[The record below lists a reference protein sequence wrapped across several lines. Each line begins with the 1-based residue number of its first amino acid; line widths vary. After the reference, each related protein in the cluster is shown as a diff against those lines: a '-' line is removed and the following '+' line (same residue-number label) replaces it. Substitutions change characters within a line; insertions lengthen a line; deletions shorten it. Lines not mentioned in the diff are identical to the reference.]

1 MTPSPPFWKGVR
13 LLVAPAADTPG
24 GKGGR
29 SQECFEEL
37 LGALAQAS
45 HHAPNRPDLY
55 KAFSDMVA
63 SALDADLSL
72 VLEYE
77 PHEDRFLLHTGRG
90 LPEDLYGKAHVPA
103 GLLSQAGRALLDP
116 TGQPVELHDFSDPH
130 DWADDPLVTRHGGR
144 GGIAAKVAA
153 AGRAFGVLEVFYR
166 EPRSLLREQ
175 VAFLGQAAGLLAA
188 GLLRLEREEAAT
200 AWRSRSELLRA
211 GAALMRVPAALDE
224 LLRAAVLSAV
234 SGGAGG
240 SRPIADW
247 CLADALESNNGSV
260 PKLRRVAVDHAG
272 GAATHLEE
280 AFSSPLAPTASHG
293 APRAYA
299 TRQPELVART
309 DGAFV
314 AGVARDPEH
323 RAAVEDLG
331 PYSYVCAPVVGRERF
346 YGALG
351 FLRVE
356 TGTPVPYDE
365 DDMAACA
372 EFAAL
377 VGTAIDAGMPRPD
390 IEEAR
395 DAVRARAAP
404 MEHVPT
410 DPTDREREVLEL
422 IAGGSRLKD
431 IQSRLHIDYQT
442 VRTHKRHLC
451 QKLGIDTG
459 SPNVKLITEA
469 RRRGWLAA

>member
-1 MTPSPPFWKGVR
+1 MNDGIRNSG
-13 LLVAPAADTPG
+13 
-24 GKGGR
+24 
-29 SQECFEEL
+29 CFKDA
-37 LGALAQAS
+37 LGTLAQAS
-45 HHAPNRPDLY
+45 HHASNPPDLFT
-55 KAFSDMVA
+55 AFTEGVA
-63 SALDADLSL
+63 SALHADLL
-72 VLEYE
+72 LILQ
-77 PHEDRFLLHTGRG
+77 HEAPEGRFLLRGGRG
-90 LPEDLYGKAHVPA
+90 LPKEFYGKTHVPA
-103 GLLSQAGRALLDP
+103 GLLSLAGRALLDP
-116 TGQPVELHDFSDPH
+116 TGRPVELDDFSKPH
-130 DWADDPLVTRHGGR
+130 DWADDPLITRHGGR
-144 GGIAAKVAA
+144 GGVAVKV
-153 AGRAFGVLEVFYR
+153 GSGGPAFGVLEILYR
-166 EPRSLLREQ
+166 EPRSLSREQ
-175 VAFLGQAAGLLAA
+175 VAFLDRAAGLLAA
-188 GLLRLEREEAAT
+188 GVLRLEREEAAT

-211 GAALMRVPAALDE
+211 GAALMRVPAHLDE
-224 LLRAAVLSAV
+224 LFRAAVLSAV

-247 CLADALESNNGSV
+247 CLADALESNGSV

-272 GAATHLEE
+272 GAAPRFEE
-280 AFSSPLAPTASHG
+280 AFSAPLAPTASHG

-314 AGVARDPEH
+314 AAVARGPEH
-323 RAAVEDLG
+323 RAAVEELG

-346 YGALG
+346 HGALG

-356 TGTPVPYDE
+356 NGTPVPYDAH
-365 DDMAACA
+365 DVAACA

-395 DAVRARAAP
+395 DAVRAHADP
-404 MEHVPT
+404 LEHVPT

-422 IAGGSRLKD
+422 IAGGSRLTD
-431 IQSRLHIDYQT
+431 VQSRLHIDYQT

-451 QKLGIDTG
+451 QKLGISTS
-459 SPNVKLITEA
+459 SPAARLIAEA